1 MKQLDPVIKKLL
13 IQRSVSEVAG
23 AQKDIESRHILA
35 VLQLFERQT
44 GRQIDL
50 PYSVTAKRMYEGV
63 LLTKGDKK
71 VTSVHQKEKR
81 KEESDFVLQLQIPG
95 ETQIPGTNLKIC
107 CTISGENEKNS
118 AKEIPQKS
126 YTKCFDYDIIKS
138 SLCVR
143 YRRPGD
149 YFTIDGE
156 GKKKKL
162 KSYFIDEKIPQEER
176 DRQLLIAEESHIVW
190 IPGRRMSSYYQVGDQ
205 TKKILKI
212 KIMEE

>member
-1 MKQLDPVIKKLL
+1 MKVILLEDVKALGKKGQIVNVSDGYARNMILPKKLGL
-13 IQRSVSEVAG
+13 E

-81 KEESDFVLQLQIPG
+81 KEESNFVLQLQIPG

-118 AKEIPQKS
+118 AKEI
-126 YTKCFDYDIIKS
+126 
-138 SLCVR
+138 
-143 YRRPGD
+143 
-149 YFTIDGE
+149 
-156 GKKKKL
+156 
-162 KSYFIDEKIPQEER
+162 
-176 DRQLLIAEESHIVW
+176 
-190 IPGRRMSSYYQVGDQ
+190 
-205 TKKILKI
+205 
-212 KIMEE
+212 

>member
-1 MKQLDPVIKKLL
+1 MKHLDPVIKKLL

-71 VTSVHQKEKR
+71 VTSVHQEEKR
-81 KEESDFVLQLQIPG
+81 KEESNFVLQLQIPG

-118 AKEIPQKS
+118 AKQIPQKS
-126 YTKCFDYDIIKS
+126 YTKCFDYHIIKS
-138 SLCVR
+138 SL
-143 YRRPGD
+143 
-149 YFTIDGE
+149 
-156 GKKKKL
+156 
-162 KSYFIDEKIPQEER
+162 
-176 DRQLLIAEESHIVW
+176 
-190 IPGRRMSSYYQVGDQ
+190 
-205 TKKILKI
+205 
-212 KIMEE
+212 